1 VILGKDV
8 TPVSDG
14 NWDDDQEEEDLGFK
28 QDTTTRTGGVVDMAD
43 DVYMEFDED
52 EEPEPIPREPNTW
65 KISARYRANF
75 KPNTHSMFTHFTEDV
90 WHLRIGIRYA
100 ERGKNYYMIT
110 LFSQGDYDF
119 VMRGGPWIFRQNA
132 LLVKD
137 FAVVSRLSG
146 SCDGFSAG
154 LGKVYDVP
162 WEKQNKKWGIR
173 YGNGLGK
180 AVEVD
185 APTTDQDMM
194 EFLRVRIELPY
205 DQRIQTQLTAGVK
218 GKPEKVVTYRLKY
231 ERLPLFCSHCGFMGH
246 RKEVCEKKRQ
256 GVPSLEYD
264 PVELRCSP
272 YKKYEYR
279 THYVPPQGQAS
290 AKHGLSFS
298 SFGSAESRKSQLNNQ
313 GSQKGGLG
321 SRFAIDLEK
330 ADSDM
335 GLDGMPPLEE
345 DVPGYDFG

>member
-1 VILGKDV
+1 
-8 TPVSDG
+8 
-14 NWDDDQEEEDLGFK
+14 
-28 QDTTTRTGGVVDMAD
+28 
-43 DVYMEFDED
+43 
-52 EEPEPIPREPNTW
+52 
-65 KISARYRANF
+65 
-75 KPNTHSMFTHFTEDV
+75 
-90 WHLRIGIRYA
+90 
-100 ERGKNYYMIT
+100 MIT

-137 FAVVSRLSG
+137 FAMVSRPSEAVMD
-146 SCDGFSAG
+146 SVPVWVRF
-154 LGKVYDVP
+154 YDVP
-162 WEKQNKKWGIR
+162 WEKQNKKWGMR

-205 DQRIQTQLTAGVK
+205 DRRIQTQFTAGVK
-218 GKPEKVVTYRLKY
+218 GKPEKAATYRLKY

-264 PVELRCSP
+264 AIELRCSP

-290 AKHGLSFS
+290 AKRGLSFS
-298 SFGSAESRKSQLNNQ
+298 NFGSAESRKSQLNNQ

-321 SRFAIDLEK
+321 SRFAVDLERRLILIW
-330 ADSDM
+330 
-335 GLDGMPPLEE
+335 GLMACHHWRRMRRAMTLDRCRLERLMALKRTLR
-345 DVPGYDFG
+345 